1 VNNKKT
7 TLLIGIPLSLLVV
20 VSIGFNVVQFHGSQ
34 KQKEEIKTQNKRLMA
49 TEAKARKLDRKL
61 QDGLA
66 MAKAELSGRDSQI
79 LKLQDQIDG
88 LQTTATANRQ
98 QVDEAN
104 KAAANAQ
111 AAAAQAQAQFQQA
124 EQLTAQIPDLQS
136 QLVAYQKLGTPKEIQ
151 TRLDQLA
158 NQKAAPAAPK
168 APVAPLNQPGQIG
181 TILNHDPKFDFYV
194 INAGTN
200 VGIKRGDKYTIY
212 RERKAVGRI
221 QITSAQPNLSIA
233 APDRAFPNPPV
244 AFKVGDRVMNFIRP

>member
-1 VNNKKT
+1 
-7 TLLIGIPLSLLVV
+7 VV
-20 VSIGFNVVQFHGSQ
+20 VSIGFNVVQFLGGQ
-34 KQKEEIKTQNKRLMA
+34 KQQEEIKTQNKRLMA

-66 MAKAELSGRDSQI
+66 TTKAELTGRDSQI

-104 KAAANAQ
+104 EAARNAQ

-200 VGIKRGDKYTIY
+200 VGIKRGDKYSIY

-244 AFKVGDRVMNFIRP
+244 PFKVGDRVMNFIRP